1 MAKKREFDVVV
12 WGASGFT
19 GHLVTEYLAQMH
31 GAGGDLRW
39 AIAGRN
45 REKLDAAAGSLAL
58 RRAVVDQT
66 ADKVQELDFA
76 DCLDRRA
83 AVRGTAAALLVC
95 LAIGAACAVDFSSA
109 RLAQP

>member
-19 GHLVTEYLAQMH
+19 GHLVTEYLAQTH

-45 REKLDAAAGSLAL
+45 REKL
-58 RRAVVDQT
+58 
-66 ADKVQELDFA
+66 
-76 DCLDRRA
+76 
-83 AVRGTAAALLVC
+83 
-95 LAIGAACAVDFSSA
+95 
-109 RLAQP
+109 